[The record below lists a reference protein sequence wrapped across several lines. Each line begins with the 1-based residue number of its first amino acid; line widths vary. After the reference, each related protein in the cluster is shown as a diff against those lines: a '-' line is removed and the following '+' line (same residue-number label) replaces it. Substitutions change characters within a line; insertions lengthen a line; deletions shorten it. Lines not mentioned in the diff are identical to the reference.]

1 MVVSALALAL
11 ALALVHCGGG
21 VVVLILVSAD
31 TLIPQEKEENRTKNH
46 SHQDGISNGWACHWF
61 GPRL

>member
-1 MVVSALALAL
+1 MVSALALAL

-31 TLIPQEKEENRTKNH
+31 TLIPQERKKIAPKNH